1 MKYNCVGYSA
11 NERDLSSEC
20 EVSDGG
26 RRRGGGGGGTALLE
40 GEPGGHPQVL
50 HSLGELLLG
59 VLGVVVLELGHQ
71 CVQHVPGDSGL

>member
-1 MKYNCVGYSA
+1 M
-11 NERDLSSEC
+11 SSEC
-20 EVSDGG
+20 EVSNRG
-26 RRRGGGGGGTALLE
+26 RRRGCGGCGTALLE

-71 CVQHVPGDSGL
+71 RVQHVPSDSGL